1 VALGFRRLIE
11 ESLYWATVYTR
22 WFEPAGWVVLKAAF
36 FADLPTPEVVCADAC
51 ARHFE
56 TENAWPQHG
65 RHSREDIYAIGCAD
79 LSALAV
85 FLAEKP
91 LFLGEKPTSL
101 DTTGYAFLANLLWA
115 PVASPLKRHML

>member
-1 VALGFRRLIE
+1 MPTLVR
-11 ESLYWATVYTR
+11 AT
-22 WFEPAGWVVLKAAF
+22 LKR
-36 FADLPTPEVVCADAC
+36 EMHGHG
-51 ARHFE
+51 R
-56 TENAWPQHG
+56 G

-91 LFLGEKPTSL
+91 FFLGEKPTSL